1 MKRAIYMILI
11 IVVSLITLTMYT
23 TYAMFTTSVS
33 SDTVL
38 NLDTTL
44 SYEFDINSSK
54 KFTIDS
60 NTVLHFNAI
69 IKNNMTG
76 NVKYGIYHDFNLS
89 GNSNVS
95 IGEIVTDATT
105 TTTSLNGEGV
115 LPKGSKTVPIAIIN
129 NSDTSITVSIGITTG
144 YENNTLTYPT
154 NTYKLTNTIDDDSIG
169 DASCVSNI
177 TYDEEN
183 CYYEIVNGIKYKKC
197 TVIVGE
203 EEVPNLDKSGANP
216 PVLAEG
222 MIPVYWNGT
231 SWAKADSNN
240 ADETYKW
247 YDYDSK
253 MWANAVLVK
262 SGTRS
267 TYMSSASGTV
277 VSEGDILAY
286 YVWIPRY
293 KYTLFNTTSTSM
305 SAQLINVTFQTSSQ
319 AKATGTT
326 NGQEL
331 THPAFT
337 FGTDE
342 LDGFW
347 VGKFET
353 SVDTSDSCYSKFG
366 LYSGDNTC
374 NKVFNNPRIKAGV
387 YPLIY
392 QTTSNQF
399 LTAQKFGTTNYLT
412 SNGINQIDAHMMKNT
427 EWGAVAYLKQ
437 SKYGLGTTDMGNNG
451 YYYSGYNSDDIEY
464 KVSKT
469 GCGPLSESNLT
480 GKTTSCKSYT
490 STIGVKASTTG
501 TVYGVYDMAG
511 GTSEYVMGVMKTS
524 DGTGLVYQDSGFN
537 TSTLPFGS
545 KYVDAYA
552 YGTTYNDQDAY
563 NRRILGDATG
573 EVRGWYSDSASKFA
587 NSSSGYYVGGSW
599 FGRGG
604 SYDDEASAG
613 IFNFS
618 SQQGEN
624 NTTVWK
630 FTFRSVLTNK

>member
-44 SYEFDINSSK
+44 SYKFKINSSK
-54 KFTIDS
+54 KFIVDS

-69 IKNNMTG
+69 IENEMDG

-95 IGEIVTDATT
+95 IGEIVADATT

-115 LPKGSKTVPIAIIN
+115 LSKGSKTVPIAIIN

-177 TYDEEN
+177 TYDEKD

-240 ADETYKW
+240 ANETYKW
-247 YDYDSK
+247 YDYGTK
-253 MWANAVLVK
+253 MWANAVLVT

-305 SAQLINVTFQTSSQ
+305 SAQLISVTFQTSSQ

-342 LDGFW
+342 LEGFW

-353 SVDTSDSCYSKFG
+353 TGTASAPTMTPGAYSLVEQTVSAQF
-366 LYSGDNTC
+366 NTA
-374 NKVFNNPRIKAGV
+374 KI
-387 YPLIY
+387 
-392 QTTSNQF
+392 
-399 LTAQKFGTTNYLT
+399 FGTSTYL
-412 SNGINQIDAHMMKNT
+412 NGTTAVDAHMMKNT

-437 SKYGLGTTDMGNNG
+437 SKYGLGTTNIAVNG
-451 YYYSGYNSDDIEY
+451 YYEESDEGGISRY
-464 KVSKT
+464 KAG
-469 GCGPLSESNLT
+469 GCGDRGSGRRPTCS
-480 GKTTSCKSYT
+480 SYSLASVLAT
-490 STIGVKASTTG
+490 STTG
-501 TVYGVYDMAG
+501 TIYGVYDMAG
-511 GTSEYVMGVMKTS
+511 GAWDRVMGVMKTQDS
-524 DGTGLVYQDSGFN
+524 TGLMYEQSGFT
-537 TSTLPFGS
+537 TSTLPLGS

-552 YGTTYNDQDAY
+552 YGTSSSDYT
-563 NRRILGDATG
+563 RRILGDATG
-573 EVRGWYSDSASKFA
+573 ETYGWYSNYASFVSYGMHTQAWFARGDSP
-587 NSSSGYYVGGSW
+587 
-599 FGRGG
+599 G
-604 SYDDEASAG
+604 SYSSAG
-613 IFNFS
+613 IFAFR
-618 SQQGEN
+618 GDIN
-624 NTTVWK
+624 NGGSDTSY
-630 FTFRSVLTNK
+630 TFRSVLTNK

>member
-44 SYEFDINSSK
+44 SYKFKINSSK
-54 KFTIDS
+54 KFIVDS

-69 IKNNMTG
+69 IENEMDG
-76 NVKYGIYHDFNLS
+76 SVKYGIYHDFNLS

-203 EEVPNLDKSGANP
+203 EEVPNLDKSGANS

-253 MWANAVLVK
+253 MWANVVLVK

-353 SVDTSDSCYSKFG
+353 TGTASAPTMTPGAYSLVEQTVSAQF
-366 LYSGDNTC
+366 NTA
-374 NKVFNNPRIKAGV
+374 KI
-387 YPLIY
+387 
-392 QTTSNQF
+392 
-399 LTAQKFGTTNYLT
+399 FGTSTYL
-412 SNGINQIDAHMMKNT
+412 NGTTAVDAHMMKNT

-437 SKYGLGTTDMGNNG
+437 SKYGLGTTNIAANG
-451 YYYSGYNSDDIEY
+451 YYEESDEGGISGY
-464 KVSKT
+464 KAG
-469 GCGPLSESNLT
+469 GCGDRGSGRRPTCS
-480 GKTTSCKSYT
+480 SYSLASVLAT
-490 STIGVKASTTG
+490 STTG
-501 TVYGVYDMAG
+501 TIYGVYDMAG
-511 GTSEYVMGVMKTS
+511 GAWDRVMGVMKTQDS
-524 DGTGLVYQDSGFN
+524 TGLMYEQSGFT
-537 TSTLPFGS
+537 TSTLPLGS

-552 YGTTYNDQDAY
+552 YSTSSSDYT
-563 NRRILGDATG
+563 RRILGDATG
-573 EVRGWYSDSASKFA
+573 ETYGWYSNYASFVSYGMHTQAWFARGDSP
-587 NSSSGYYVGGSW
+587 
-599 FGRGG
+599 G
-604 SYDDEASAG
+604 SYSSAG
-613 IFNFS
+613 IFAFR
-618 SQQGEN
+618 GDFN
-624 NTTVWK
+624 NGGSDTSY
-630 FTFRSVLTNK
+630 TFRSVLTNK

>member
-44 SYEFDINSSK
+44 NYEFDINSSK
-54 KFTIDS
+54 KFTVDS

-95 IGEIVTDATT
+95 IGEIVADATT

-115 LPKGSKTVPIAIIN
+115 LSKGSKTVPIAIIN

-177 TYDEEN
+177 TYDEED

-197 TVIVGE
+197 TVIAGE

-240 ADETYKW
+240 KDETYKW

-253 MWANAVLVK
+253 MWANVVLVK

-267 TYMSSASGTV
+267 TYMSNSLGSI
-277 VSEGDILAY
+277 VSSGDILAY

-305 SAQLINVTFQTSSQ
+305 SAQLINVEFQYG
-319 AKATGTT
+319 TGNKQSGNT

-353 SVDTSDSCYSKFG
+353 TGTASAPTMTPGADSLVEQTVSAQF
-366 LYSGDNTC
+366 NTA
-374 NKVFNNPRIKAGV
+374 KI
-387 YPLIY
+387 
-392 QTTSNQF
+392 
-399 LTAQKFGTTNYLT
+399 FGTSTYL
-412 SNGINQIDAHMMKNT
+412 NGTTAVDAHMMKNI

-451 YYYSGYNSDDIEY
+451 YKADAEPYY
-464 KVSKT
+464 KA
-469 GCGPLSESNLT
+469 GCGSFSASNLT
-480 GKTTSCKSYT
+480 GIGPGGCTSYS
-490 STIGVKASTTG
+490 SAAGLVASTTG
-501 TVYGVYDMAG
+501 TIYGVYDMAG
-511 GTSEYVMGVMKTS
+511 GAMEYVMGVMKTS
-524 DGTGLVYQDSGFN
+524 DGTALSYQISGFT

-552 YGTTYNDQDAY
+552 YGTTSNDQDAY
-563 NRRILGDATG
+563 SRRILGDATG
-573 EVRGWYSDSASKFA
+573 ETYGWYSDTASFI
-587 NSSSGYYVGGSW
+587 SWYTMGGSW
-599 FGRGG
+599 FTRGVG
-604 SYDDEASAG
+604 YVDAASAG
-613 IFNFS
+613 IFAFRDLMGQS
-618 SQQGEN
+618 SLSY
-624 NTTVWK
+624 
-630 FTFRSVLTNK
+630 TFRSVLSPK

>member
-115 LPKGSKTVPIAIIN
+115 LSKGSKTVPIAIIN

-177 TYDEEN
+177 TYDEKD

-240 ADETYKW
+240 TDETYKW

-253 MWANAVLVK
+253 MWANAVLVT

-267 TYMSSASGTV
+267 TYMSNSLGSI
-277 VSEGDILAY
+277 VSSGDILAY

-353 SVDTSDSCYSKFG
+353 TGTASAPTMMPGADSLVEQTVSAQF
-366 LYSGDNTC
+366 NTA
-374 NKVFNNPRIKAGV
+374 KI
-387 YPLIY
+387 
-392 QTTSNQF
+392 
-399 LTAQKFGTTNYLT
+399 FGTSTYL
-412 SNGINQIDAHMMKNT
+412 NGTTAVDAHMMKNI

-451 YYYSGYNSDDIEY
+451 YNWADNIPKS
-464 KVSKT
+464 
-469 GCGPLSESNLT
+469 GCGTPSASNLT
-480 GKTTSCKSYT
+480 GTTTTCTSYSSAAGLVT
-490 STIGVKASTTG
+490 STTG
-501 TVYGVYDMAG
+501 TIYGVYDMAG
-511 GTSEYVMGVMKTS
+511 GGNENVMGVMKTS
-524 DGTGLVYQDSGFN
+524 DGTALSYQGSGF
-537 TSTLPFGS
+537 TASTLPFGS

-552 YGTTYNDQDAY
+552 YGTTSNDQDAY

-573 EVRGWYSDSASKFA
+573 ETRGWYSDTASFI
-587 NSSSGYYVGGSW
+587 SGYINDGNW
-599 FGRGG
+599 FTRGG
-604 SYDDEASAG
+604 GYMDAASAG
-613 IFNFS
+613 IFAFRDCRGDS
-618 SQQGEN
+618 SQSY
-624 NTTVWK
+624 
-630 FTFRSVLTNK
+630 TFRSVLSPK

>member
-44 SYEFDINSSK
+44 NYEFDINSSK
-54 KFTIDS
+54 KFTVDS

-89 GNSNVS
+89 GNSNIS
-95 IGEIVTDATT
+95 IGEIVADATT

-115 LPKGSKTVPIAIIN
+115 LSKGSKTVPIAIIN

-169 DASCVSNI
+169 DAACVSNI

-240 ADETYKW
+240 TDETYKW

-253 MWANAVLVK
+253 MWANVVLVK

-267 TYMSSASGTV
+267 TYMSNSLGSI
-277 VSEGDILAY
+277 VSTGDILAY

-305 SAQLINVTFQTSSQ
+305 SAQLISVTFQTSSQ

-347 VGKFET
+347 VGKFEPT
-353 SVDTSDSCYSKFG
+353 GTASAPTMTPGTKSLVGQAVSAQF
-366 LYSGDNTC
+366 NTA
-374 NKVFNNPRIKAGV
+374 KI
-387 YPLIY
+387 
-392 QTTSNQF
+392 
-399 LTAQKFGTTNYLT
+399 FGTSTYL
-412 SNGINQIDAHMMKNT
+412 NGTTAVDAHMMKNI

-451 YYYSGYNSDDIEY
+451 YNWADNIPKS
-464 KVSKT
+464 
-469 GCGPLSESNLT
+469 GCGSPSERDLT
-480 GKTTSCKSYT
+480 GTTTTCTSYSSAAGLVT
-490 STIGVKASTTG
+490 STTG
-501 TVYGVYDMAG
+501 NVYGVYDMAG
-511 GTSEYVMGVMKTS
+511 GGSEHVMGVMKTS
-524 DGTGLVYQDSGFN
+524 DGTALSYQESGF
-537 TSTLPFGS
+537 TASTLPFDS

-552 YGTTYNDQDAY
+552 YGTSGSDYT
-563 NRRILGDATG
+563 RRILGDATG
-573 EVRGWYSDSASKFA
+573 ETYGWYSDI
-587 NSSSGYYVGGSW
+587 NSFIFYGSW
-599 FGRGG
+599 FSRGG
-604 SYDDEASAG
+604 AYSEEASAG
-613 IFNFS
+613 IFAFGSGWGGS
-618 SQQGEN
+618 SSN
-624 NTTVWK
+624 Y
-630 FTFRSVLTNK
+630 TFRSVLSPK

>member
-353 SVDTSDSCYSKFG
+353 TGTASAPTMTPGANSLVEQTVSAQF
-366 LYSGDNTC
+366 NTA
-374 NKVFNNPRIKAGV
+374 KI
-387 YPLIY
+387 
-392 QTTSNQF
+392 
-399 LTAQKFGTTNYLT
+399 FGTSTYL
-412 SNGINQIDAHMMKNT
+412 NGTTAVDAHMMKNI

-451 YYYSGYNSDDIEY
+451 YKADAEPYY
-464 KVSKT
+464 KA
-469 GCGPLSESNLT
+469 GCGSFSASNLT
-480 GKTTSCKSYT
+480 GIGPGGCTSYS
-490 STIGVKASTTG
+490 SAAGLVASTTG
-501 TVYGVYDMAG
+501 TIYGVYDMAG
-511 GTSEYVMGVMKTS
+511 GAMEHVMGVMKTS
-524 DGTGLVYQDSGFN
+524 DGTALSYQNSGFT

-552 YGTTYNDQDAY
+552 YGTTSNDQDAY
-563 NRRILGDATG
+563 SRRILGDATG
-573 EVRGWYSDSASKFA
+573 ETYGWYSDTASFI
-587 NSSSGYYVGGSW
+587 SGYIMGGSW
-599 FGRGG
+599 FTRGVG
-604 SYDDEASAG
+604 YVDGTTAG
-613 IFNFS
+613 IFAFRDLRGQS
-618 SQQGEN
+618 SLSY
-624 NTTVWK
+624 
-630 FTFRSVLTNK
+630 TFRSVLSPK